1 MAKYKVLYWRHI
13 PAQVKVFAEGKRP
26 LARPMP
32 ERFQE
37 EIDRIAMREGLV
49 GTDDYLNQWRW
60 TPKQE
65 RPGTAEEVAGALI
78 QELEQQVEFTE

>member
-1 MAKYKVLYWRHI
+1 MAKYRILYWKHI
-13 PAQVKVFAEGKRP
+13 PAQVKVFGEGTRP

-37 EIDRIAMREGLV
+37 EIDKIAMREGLV
-49 GTDDYLNQWRW
+49 GTDDYLNHWRW

-65 RPGTAEEVAGALI
+65 RPGTAEEVADALI

>member
-1 MAKYKVLYWRHI
+1 
-13 PAQVKVFAEGKRP
+13 
-26 LARPMP
+26 MP

-37 EIDRIAMREGLV
+37 EIDKIAMREGLA

-65 RPGTAEEVAGALI
+65 RPGTAEEVAEALI